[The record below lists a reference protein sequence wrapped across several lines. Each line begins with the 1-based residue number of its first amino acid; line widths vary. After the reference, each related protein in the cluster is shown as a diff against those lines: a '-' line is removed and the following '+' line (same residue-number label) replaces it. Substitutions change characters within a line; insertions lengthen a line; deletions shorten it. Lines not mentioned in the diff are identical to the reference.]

1 MGSYRRALALT
12 IAAIGFVMAQSGGAE
27 ARCATV
33 FATDDGPF
41 KSFAVQASL
50 TALKNEIEAVK
61 AKWRVSQV
69 TLSPAQPKPNPYWR
83 GEQKWLRLFSFLAC
97 RYLLEKEVIRLW
109 VQQYPDIFPETGFL
123 FPLLIY

>member
-1 MGSYRRALALT
+1 MRSYWRALALAM
-12 IAAIGFVMAQSGGAE
+12 AAIGFVMAPSGAAQ

-69 TLSPAQPKPNPYWR
+69 TLSPARPKPNPYWR
-83 GEQKWLRLFSFLAC
+83 GEVTADLYQK
-97 RYLLEKEVIRLW
+97 
-109 VQQYPDIFPETGFL
+109 PDIITSTAHTTCWRGVVSPSVCTSGAKVCW
-123 FPLLIY
+123 